1 MNARRTSPYTLL
13 CGLIVVLALIAL
25 LGLIALGIV
34 RSMTPDAPAVQAP
47 DNPPPSETAATTAS
61 IATDSI
67 TETTP
72 AATAPQSPKDVTL
85 GETSDMGQAYLDSL
99 IFVGDSTTA
108 HLRSRGV
115 LTGGTDTKQVWVP
128 SDNTLL
134 LDINITQKKIVYP
147 HTGEQLTIAEAAA
160 KDKPAYMVL
169 TIGLNGVT
177 SFVNNKNLYQNCY
190 GKLIDEIREA
200 SPDTKIILQSVFPVA
215 ANQKTF
221 SVDAATL
228 NGYIDTLNGYVK
240 ELAEKKEVRYLDTA
254 SALKG
259 ADGNLPES
267 YQNGDGIHLTAEGYR
282 VILDYIRTHG
292 YQS

>member
-1 MNARRTSPYTLL
+1 MTSKSTSLYTIL
-13 CGLIVVLALIAL
+13 CGIIAVLSGIAL

-34 RSMTPDAPAVQAP
+34 TSMTPDAPALPVDDP
-47 DNPPPSETAATTAS
+47 SGDPPAVTTSAAADTDSDTPSVTEP
-61 IATDSI
+61 ATDEDS
-67 TETTP
+67 
-72 AATAPQSPKDVTL
+72 VTL
-85 GETSDMGQAYLDSL
+85 GETADMGQAYQDSI

-115 LTGGTDTKQVWVP
+115 LTGGTATRQVWVP
-128 SDNTLL
+128 ADNTLL
-134 LDINITQKKIVYP
+134 LDFNITKKKIVHP
-147 HTGEQLTIAEAAA
+147 ATGIEMTIAEAAA
-160 KDKPAYMVL
+160 EEKPAYMIL
-169 TIGLNGVT
+169 TIGLNGIT

-190 GKLIDEIREA
+190 GNLIDAIKEA
-200 SPDTKIILQSVFPVA
+200 SSETKIILQSVYPVA

-228 NGYIDTLNGYVK
+228 NGYIDTLNGYVR
-240 ELAEKKEVRYLDTA
+240 ELAAAKEVRYLDTN

-282 VILDYIRTHG
+282 VILNYIRTHG
-292 YQS
+292 YQ

>member
-1 MNARRTSPYTLL
+1 MNAKRTSPYTLL
-13 CGLIVVLALIAL
+13 CGLIVVLTLIAL

-34 RSMTPDAPAVQAP
+34 RSMTPDAPAVQDP
-47 DNPPPSETAATTAS
+47 DDPSPSETAASTTPKTDAP
-61 IATDSI
+61 ATD
-67 TETTP
+67 
-72 AATAPQSPKDVTL
+72 AAPDAPEDVTL

-134 LDINITQKKIVYP
+134 LDMNITQKKIVYP
-147 HTGEQLTIAEAAA
+147 QTGEQITIAEAAA
-160 KDKPAYMVL
+160 KEKPAYMVL

-190 GKLIDEIREA
+190 GKLIDEILEA

-228 NGYIDTLNGYVK
+228 NGYIDTLNGYVQ
-240 ELAEKKEVRYLDTA
+240 ELAQNKEVRYLNTA
-254 SALKG
+254 EALKG
-259 ADGNLPES
+259 ADGNLPDA

-292 YQS
+292 YQT

>member
-1 MNARRTSPYTLL
+1 MNAKRTSPYTLL
-13 CGLIVVLALIAL
+13 CGLIVVLTLIAL

-34 RSMTPDAPAVQAP
+34 RSMTPDAPAVQDP
-47 DNPPPSETAATTAS
+47 DDPSPSETAAS
-61 IATDSI
+61 
-67 TETTP
+67 
-72 AATAPQSPKDVTL
+72 TAPKTDAPSTDVTPEAPENVTL

-134 LDINITQKKIVYP
+134 LDMNITQKKIVYP
-147 HTGEQLTIAEAAA
+147 QTGEQITIAEATA
-160 KDKPAYMVL
+160 KEKPAYMVL

-228 NGYIDTLNGYVK
+228 NGYIDTLNGYVQ
-240 ELAEKKEVRYLDTA
+240 ELAQNKEVRYLNTA
-254 SALKG
+254 EALKG
-259 ADGNLPES
+259 ADGNLPDA

-292 YQS
+292 YQT